1 MILGVKLSCSGFPHS
16 SQDEETI
23 SCAETT
29 IWGLMEYFGNKY
41 AEYRPA
47 LPSEIIS
54 TLKNVSFER
63 QLPTIGL
70 TVNQISFALKEFGFG
85 TRIYSKETYGAEFSK
100 IINYYIESGI
110 PIVLGLETDNFGHA
124 VVAIGR
130 NEEPVK
136 KVTLETFEYN
146 DSEIKYIDYAT
157 LNERIIIQDDNHR
170 PYLEVKIDNIGEF
183 YAKSDEMSGYE
194 VKSVV
199 VPLYP
204 KIYLEASIAKE
215 IFLKYLTMD
224 TFGYKFEN
232 EFTFRMFLASSRSFK
247 SHVSKMDGLESQLK
261 QDILSTKMPKFIWC
275 AEFYIKN
282 KTIKSDTFADGIIIL
297 DATEAN
303 HRSLDSLILASYPDR
318 SIFMVDNYFVSLAQN
333 LEGYKYY
340 SNLK

>member
-1 MILGVKLSCSGFPHS
+1 
-16 SQDEETI
+16 
-23 SCAETT
+23 
-29 IWGLMEYFGNKY
+29 
-41 AEYRPA
+41 
-47 LPSEIIS
+47 
-54 TLKNVSFER
+54 
-63 QLPTIGL
+63 
-70 TVNQISFALKEFGFG
+70 
-85 TRIYSKETYGAEFSK
+85 
-100 IINYYIESGI
+100 
-110 PIVLGLETDNFGHA
+110 
-124 VVAIGR
+124 
-130 NEEPVK
+130 
-136 KVTLETFEYN
+136 
-146 DSEIKYIDYAT
+146 
-157 LNERIIIQDDNHR
+157 
-170 PYLEVKIDNIGEF
+170 
-183 YAKSDEMSGYE
+183 MSGYE